1 MNTPRALRPIPIALT
16 ALVAF
21 FSALAALAVSGG
33 MNMAQAHGNAPHHA
47 RAPMEMSMTVHS
59 SPVLSAKAVALRTDM
74 RKLWEDHI
82 TWTRLAIISLE
93 GGTPD
98 TDATVARLLQ
108 NQTDIGNAIKPFY
121 GQAAG
126 NELTKQ
132 LREHILI
139 AADLI
144 SAAKAG
150 DQAKLA
156 DAQARW
162 QENADGIA
170 ALLHSVNRRYWKL
183 PVMKAEM
190 QMHLKLTT
198 EEAVAR
204 LQGNWTADV
213 AAYDKV
219 HDHILHMS
227 DLLSSGLIK
236 QFRSASASPRP
247 ALPSAPRYALGADAF
262 PGKDRRS
269 ADTNQT
275 CAPKRQPSATARA
288 LSAGAAS
295 SSPTLASHPRS
306 PRGSP
311 TTRATTC
318 TR

>member
-1 MNTPRALRPIPIALT
+1 MNTTRASRPIPIALT

-33 MNMAQAHGNAPHHA
+33 MNMAQAHGNATHH
-47 RAPMEMSMTVHS
+47 APMEMSMTVHS
-59 SPVLSAKAVALRTDM
+59 SPALSAKAVALRTDM

-93 GGTPD
+93 TGTPD

-144 SAAKAG
+144 AAAKAG

-162 QENADGIA
+162 QQNANGIA
-170 ALLHSVNRRYWKL
+170 ALLHSVNPRNWKL

-190 QMHLKLTT
+190 RMHLRLTT

-204 LQGNWTADV
+204 LQGHWTADV

-236 QFRSASASPRP
+236 QFPQRFR
-247 ALPSAPRYALGADAF
+247 
-262 PGKDRRS
+262 
-269 ADTNQT
+269 
-275 CAPKRQPSATARA
+275 
-288 LSAGAAS
+288 
-295 SSPTLASHPRS
+295 
-306 PRGSP
+306 
-311 TTRATTC
+311 
-318 TR
+318 